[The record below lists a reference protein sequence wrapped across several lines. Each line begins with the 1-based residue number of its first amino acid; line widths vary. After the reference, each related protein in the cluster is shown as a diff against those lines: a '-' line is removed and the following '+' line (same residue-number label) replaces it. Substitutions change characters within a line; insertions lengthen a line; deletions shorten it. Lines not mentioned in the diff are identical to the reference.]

1 MEASIREADGYVYVL
16 SAGPY
21 VKVGRTK
28 APDRRIKALKIQLPF
43 PVEVDVI
50 IPCEDHVAAERYLH
64 HFMRRER
71 ANGEWFD
78 LSGDPYMLPF
88 LRDIGWISLE
98 TDGEEGYCIAYDV
111 SELEDAA

>member
-1 MEASIREADGYVYVL
+1 MLDPLPCDADGYVYVL

-28 APDRRIKALKIQLPF
+28 NPDNRIKALKIQLPF
-43 PVEVDVI
+43 PVGVEAV
-50 IPCEDHVAAERYLH
+50 IPCEDHVSAERYLH

-71 ANGEWFD
+71 VNGEWFD

-98 TDGEEGYCIAYDV
+98 NDGEEDYCSTHDQSLPETA
-111 SELEDAA
+111 

>member
-1 MEASIREADGYVYVL
+1 MRKALPHDGYVYVL

-28 APDRRIKALKIQLPF
+28 TPDRRIKTLKIQLPF
-43 PVEVDVI
+43 AVELEAV
-50 IPCEDHVAAERYLH
+50 IPCENHVLAEQYLH

-78 LSGDPYMLPF
+78 LSDDPYMLPF
-88 LRDIGWISLE
+88 LKDIAWISHE
-98 TDGEEGYCIAYDV
+98 TAGDEDYCITYDRGEV
-111 SELEDAA
+111 AA